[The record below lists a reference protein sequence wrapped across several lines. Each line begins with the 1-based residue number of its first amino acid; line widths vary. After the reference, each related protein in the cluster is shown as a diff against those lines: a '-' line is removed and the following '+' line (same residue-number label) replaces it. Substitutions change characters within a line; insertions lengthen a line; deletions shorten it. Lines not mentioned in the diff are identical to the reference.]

1 MAKRKAKT
9 TKPAKKPAKKA
20 LKKPAKRAKPAAK
33 AAKQASRKSTAKK
46 STRKKPAAKKVAKKT
61 TRNAT
66 KKPARKPAKKSA
78 KKPAKKSAKKP
89 AKKSAKKTSRAA
101 AESLF
106 GTDGIRSL
114 AGSGPLTPE
123 RVLAVGRA
131 LGRFL
136 DGHNDGNARPKVLL
150 GVDPRPSA
158 DMVGTALAAGLIA
171 ERCDV
176 HWPGMMSTPEV
187 AFLTGHGPFAAG
199 VSVTASHNPSSDNGI
214 KIFGHDGRKLSE
226 AVEKRLEKA
235 VLGGKTV
242 GDAKGDK
249 ERFGWLE
256 LSRERH
262 YENYIL
268 KTFRKSFAS
277 LKKRAL
283 AAVVDAA
290 YGARSVDLQLL
301 SSLAHSL
308 AFGKTTPEYRVGS
321 SMQAGGEAAG
331 NALDIF
337 FMNAASPSNPD
348 SHALINKDCG
358 SLHPEGCANA
368 VRQLNAD
375 IGICFDGDGDR
386 CVLIDE
392 TGTARDGDHML
403 LLLAADMKARG
414 VLKNDTVVSTTMANL
429 GLERALGALGIKLL
443 RTDVGDKYVLQAMQ
457 KHGAVLGGEQSGHII
472 IADEG
477 HLAGDGLYTA
487 LRVIEV
493 MLDTGKPLSELS
505 AALVKFPQRIT
516 NLRTTKKPALK
527 SLKNLAK
534 AQKEIGKTIGDR
546 GRVNIRYSGTEPL
559 LRIMVEAQDEE
570 TLNKLSK
577 QLAGA
582 AKKDLGLK

>member
-1 MAKRKAKT
+1 MAKRAPNKKPAKKPSK
-9 TKPAKKPAKKA
+9 KPAKKPAKKPT
-20 LKKPAKRAKPAAK
+20 KKASSKVIRQAEKRAATRGAK
-33 AAKQASRKSTAKK
+33 SAS
-46 STRKKPAAKKVAKKT
+46 
-61 TRNAT
+61 
-66 KKPARKPAKKSA
+66 KKSA
-78 KKPAKKSAKKP
+78 KSGSKNEQPLG
-89 AKKSAKKTSRAA
+89 R
-101 AESLF
+101 LF
-106 GTDGIRSL
+106 GTDGIRSQ
-114 AGSGPLTPE
+114 AGQGPLTPE
-123 RVLAVGRA
+123 HILAVGRA

-136 DGHNDGNARPKVLL
+136 TQHAEAGTRPKVLL

-158 DMVGTALAAGLIA
+158 DMVGTAMAAGLIA
-171 ERCDV
+171 ECCDV

-199 VSVTASHNPSSDNGI
+199 VSVTASHNPAEDNGI
-214 KIFGHDGRKLSE
+214 KIFGKDGRKLPE
-226 AVEKRLEKA
+226 AIEKRIEQA
-235 VLGGKTV
+235 VLGGKSA
-242 GDAKGDK
+242 GDARARG
-249 ERFGWLE
+249 ERFGWLQ

-277 LKKRAL
+277 LKKRPL
-283 AAVVDAA
+283 AAVFDAA
-290 YGARSVDLQLL
+290 YGARSVDLQVL

-308 AFGKTTPEYRVGS
+308 AFGKTVPEYRVGS
-321 SMQAGGEAAG
+321 SMQAGGEAAE
-331 NALDIF
+331 NALDVF

-358 SLHPEGCANA
+358 SLYPEGCATA

-392 TGTARDGDHML
+392 TGAVRDGDHML

-429 GLERALGALGIKLL
+429 GLERALAALGIRLI
-443 RTDVGDKYVLQAMQ
+443 RTDVGDKYVLQGMLE
-457 KHGAVLGGEQSGHII
+457 HSAVLGGEQSGHVI

-493 MLDTGKPLSELS
+493 MLDTGKPLSELC
-505 AALVKFPQRIT
+505 AALSKFPQRIT
-516 NLRTTKKPALK
+516 NLRTAHKPALK
-527 SLKNLAK
+527 SLKRLADI
-534 AQKEIGKTIGDR
+534 QKEIGRTVGDR
-546 GRVNIRYSGTEPL
+546 GRINVRYSGTEPL
-559 LRIMVEAQDEE
+559 LRIMVEAQDDE
-570 TLNKLSK
+570 TLDSITT
-577 QLAGA
+577 QLVTA